1 MELKNKKVLVT
12 GGAGF
17 IGSHTVDALLKAG
30 ARVAI
35 VDNLVTGFRSN
46 VNPDVKFY
54 ELNVADSKIEQIYK
68 EEKPDIVY
76 HFAFNVLV
84 PKSVENPAMD
94 IDSILGTIN
103 VLQCLRKY
111 GAEKI
116 FFPSSGFLYGNTTKF
131 PTPETE
137 PIDPVSPYVVSK
149 NAVENYLW
157 FYKRAFNINCVIF
170 RYAAIYG
177 PRQWTGAM
185 ADYIRTL
192 ANGQQAEI
200 WGDGTKTRDYVY
212 IEDVVRA
219 NLLALDV
226 PNDYPDP
233 LFNIG
238 TGKQTTLNEL
248 YTKIAKI
255 LNKKANPIY
264 HSDRP
269 GEQMR
274 YALDSTKIKR
284 ILKWE
289 PKTPFDVGLKKT
301 IEHYLSKV

>member
-1 MELKNKKVLVT
+1 MVLKNKKILVT

-17 IGSHTVDALLKAG
+17 IGSHTVDALLEAG
-30 ARVAI
+30 ARVTI
-35 VDNLVTGFRSN
+35 IDNLVTGYRIN
-46 VNPDVKFY
+46 INPDAKFY
-54 ELNVADSKIEQIYK
+54 ELNIADSRIEQIYK
-68 EEKPDIVY
+68 EEKPDVVY

-94 IDSILGTIN
+94 IDSIAGSIN
-103 VLQCLRKY
+103 ILQCIRKY

-116 FFPSSGFLYGNTTKF
+116 FFPSSGFLYGNTIQF

-137 PIDPVSPYVVSK
+137 SIQPVSPYVVSK

-157 FYKRAFNINCVIF
+157 FYRRAFNINYVVF

-177 PRQWTGAM
+177 PRQQTGAM
-185 ADYIRTL
+185 ADYIRKL

-212 IEDVVRA
+212 IEDVVQA
-219 NLLALDV
+219 NLLALDL
-226 PNDYPDP
+226 PSAFPDP

-248 YTKIAKI
+248 YAKIAQI
-255 LNKKANPIY
+255 LDKKANPVY
-264 HSDRP
+264 HPDRP

-274 YALDSTKIKR
+274 YALDSTKIKE

-289 PKTPFDVGLKKT
+289 PKTPFEEGLKKT
-301 IEHYLSKV
+301 IEHYLLKA